1 MKVNKLFLLSAI
13 TALCMTAC
21 SADDEMVSNT
31 QAPVNP
37 DNLNIEVSDAGTMT
51 DESTRATY
59 SGLTTTFENGDAIG
73 VYAVNA
79 SGTVMTANA
88 KFTKSGDSWTSP
100 TSVVFNPEWSYYAYY
115 PWVASPYTPNF
126 AASGVDNQFATFIA
140 DASNKFHQT
149 NQSTKA
155 NYQASDLMIAQGSP
169 SGTNKVIFS
178 MYHKKGL
185 ARLSGGGMAF
195 TTFSGNVPYTNGDYK
210 YYLMKP
216 STATTV
222 GGKSLTAASG
232 KYVDCVY
239 DMATIA
245 SSATDISMYN
255 TAGTL
260 QGSRSTANCYMIHNA
275 GTYKLPLVY
284 GNAITSGS
292 TKTSAYQAPSGS
304 GTYRMANFKNHANQ
318 NITDPWIKN
327 NKKSA
332 SVNISVDEAELLW
345 QDKQSLVSAVG
356 IYGDY
361 LVFKVPSAASSSHA
375 GNAVIAAKDDGTIV
389 WSWHIWVTTETYAST
404 TAVTTSANTYNV
416 TPVNLGWVPSTVG
429 NTLTY
434 GYCPYYQ
441 WGRKDAFLPSDGTAN
456 NADHAAYD
464 INNNPIEGIEKYRL
478 DSEDGNG
485 NYDLQ
490 GYYECI
496 QYPTRFYYDD
506 YGNYYRW
513 YSENIANLWDS
524 DCNAWWDRSQT
535 NKTVKTVYDP
545 CPAGFCVPTQNLYWY
560 YFGEPANDWPGGN
573 YTQYPNAVWDAT
585 NKGITVLSSIW
596 YPAAG
601 FRWGVSDAGGIGSV
615 GSNGYVWSA
624 SPNDEHYGRSL
635 GFYSGDWFAG
645 GNGRS
650 NGRCVRP
657 VSE

>member
-1 MKVNKLFLLSAI
+1 MKVNKFFLLSAI

-21 SADDEMVSNT
+21 SADDEMVNNT

-51 DESTRATY
+51 DEPTRATY

-115 PWVASPYTPNF
+115 PWVASPYSPDF

-327 NKKSA
+327 NNKGGGVK
-332 SVNISVDEAELLW
+332 ISVDEAELMW
-345 QDKQSLVSAVG
+345 QDANGLIDAVG
-356 IYGDY
+356 VSGDW
-361 LVFKVPSAASSSHA
+361 LVFRVPSAASTKA
-375 GNAVIAAKDDGTIV
+375 GNAVVAAKDDGTIV

-404 TAVTTSANTYNV
+404 TTVTTSANTYKV
-416 TPVNLGWVPSTVG
+416 TNVNLGWIPTG
-429 NTLTY
+429 GGGKLD
-434 GYCPYYQ
+434 YCPYYQ
-441 WGRKDAFLPSDGTAN
+441 WGRKDAFVPSNGSNDT
-456 NADHAAYD
+456 DHTVYD
-464 INNNPIEGIEKYRL
+464 INGNTIEGIDKVEL
-478 DSEDGNG
+478 FEGDNG
-485 NYDLQ
+485 DPVLGTP
-490 GYYECI
+490 GYYYCI
-496 QYPTRFYYDD
+496 SRPTEFYYDSYGD
-506 YGNYYRW
+506 YCRW
-513 YSENIANLWDS
+513 YSEEIANLWDS

-560 YFGEPANDWPGGN
+560 YFGEPANDWPGGSYST
-573 YTQYPNAVWDAT
+573 YTNAVWDGT

-596 YPAAG
+596 YPASG
-601 FRWGVSDAGGIGSV
+601 VRWGDSDAGVLSGV
-615 GSNGYVWSA
+615 GGRGGCWSA
-624 SPNDEHYGRSL
+624 SPGREGGGSYL
-635 GFYSGDWFAG
+635 DFYSSYWGC
-645 GNGRS
+645 RS
-650 NGRCVRP
+650 SRRAYGQCVRP

>member
-21 SADDEMVSNT
+21 SADDEMVSNN
-31 QAPVNP
+31 QAPINP

-51 DESTRATY
+51 DEPTRATY

-115 PWVASPYTPNF
+115 PWVASPYSPNF

-239 DMATIA
+239 DMATVA

-327 NKKSA
+327 NNKGGGVK
-332 SVNISVDEAELLW
+332 ISVDEAELMW
-345 QDKQSLVSAVG
+345 QDANGLIDAVG
-356 IYGDY
+356 VSGDW
-361 LVFKVPSAASSSHA
+361 LVFRVPSAASTKA
-375 GNAVIAAKDDGTIV
+375 GNAVVAAKDDGTIV

-404 TAVTTSANTYNV
+404 TTVTTSANTYKV
-416 TPVNLGWVPSTVG
+416 TNVNLGWIPTG
-429 NTLTY
+429 GGGKL

-441 WGRKDAFLPSDGTAN
+441 WGRKDAFVPSNGSNDT
-456 NADHAAYD
+456 DHTVYD
-464 INNNPIEGIEKYRL
+464 INGNTIAGIDKVELFEG
-478 DSEDGNG
+478 DNG
-485 NYDLQ
+485 DPVLGTP
-490 GYYECI
+490 GYYYCI
-496 QYPTRFYYDD
+496 SRPTEFYYDSYGD
-506 YGNYYRW
+506 YCRW
-513 YSENIANLWDS
+513 YSENIANLWDA
-524 DCNAWWDRSQT
+524 DCDAWWDRTQT

-560 YFGEPANDWPGGN
+560 YFGEPANDWPGGSYST
-573 YTQYPNAVWDAT
+573 YTNAVWDGT
-585 NKGITVLSSIW
+585 NKGITVLGSIW

-601 FRWGVSDAGGIGSV
+601 VRWGGSDAGALDDV
-615 GSNGYVWSA
+615 GGYGYYWSA
-624 SPNDEHYGRSL
+624 SPDGGSSGRSL
-635 GFYSGDWFAG
+635 NFYSSYWYCNYYGRT
-645 GNGRS
+645 NGQ
-650 NGRCVRP
+650 CVRP